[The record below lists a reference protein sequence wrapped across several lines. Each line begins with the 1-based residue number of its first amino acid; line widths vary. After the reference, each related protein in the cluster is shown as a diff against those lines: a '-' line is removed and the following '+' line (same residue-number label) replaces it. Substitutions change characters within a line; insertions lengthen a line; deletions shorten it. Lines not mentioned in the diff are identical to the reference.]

1 VTDGRVYAEGVKL
14 LTHFK
19 ATDTAVRFVAPSF
32 DEQRPDLLGGID
44 VLATA
49 LQDCLLPWAASVAK
63 QLNKSWPET
72 PEVVSRSV
80 VYL

>member
-1 VTDGRVYAEGVKL
+1 MTDGRVYAEGVKL

-19 ATDTAVRFVAPSF
+19 ATDTAVLFVAPSF

-49 LQDCLLPWAASVAK
+49 LQVCLLHWAASVAK

-72 PEVVSRSV
+72 AE
-80 VYL
+80 